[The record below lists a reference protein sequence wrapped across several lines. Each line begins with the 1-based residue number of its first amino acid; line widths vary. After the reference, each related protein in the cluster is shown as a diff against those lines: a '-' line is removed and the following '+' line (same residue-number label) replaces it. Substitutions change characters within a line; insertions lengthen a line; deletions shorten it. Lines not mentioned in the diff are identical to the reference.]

1 MKKFDTFQTFARGAK
16 SLVAI
21 LLVMLMAV
29 GSLFAQTTYTYTF
42 TAKVWSNAG
51 TQSLSDVSWTVD
63 GTIGGQGNSY
73 YGYDTKGQ
81 QFGSGSNP
89 FTSLTITTD
98 DIPGTITSITVN
110 TSGANSINATFKVKV
125 GDTYFMSGDANTIT
139 LTNTAT
145 DYTFTGSSE
154 GEISLEWEQTSSKAI
169 YWKSITVVYESTTP
183 TVEIPTWVT
192 EDQVAIFNTQVNG
205 LVPTFSVND
214 NNESVFH
221 FAYTDAFQGYP
232 AQNPSTEMGANPSK
246 VYVDMMIKRPNADIT
261 GVKVSYGPGH
271 EEIIDFT
278 DVTDPYNGTLG
289 NPYYAVLSY
298 FPVATVFTD
307 GTVVGN
313 PVDKS
318 WTVDVEWCIGT
329 EVVDTQYVIV
339 KVDAAPGDNWVA
351 CEKVGVFNTQ
361 VDGLVPT
368 CSTVGDST
376 VFHFAYT
383 DAFNGF
389 PEQTPNQE
397 MGGNPAKV
405 YVDVRIS
412 RPNDDIT
419 GVKVSY
425 GPGHE
430 EIINF
435 TEVTD
440 PNNGTLGHPYDAV
453 LAYFPVATVNADG
466 SVTGNT
472 VDRNWTIDVEWC
484 VNQSVV
490 CIQKL
495 NVMVDAAPLTPAV
508 DTWVS
513 CDQVDVFNT
522 QVTGLVPT
530 CATVGDS
537 TVFHFAYNEDFEG
550 FPAQTPNQEMG
561 GNPSKVYVDVMIKRP
576 NENITGVKVSYGP
589 GHEEILNFTEVTDPN
604 NGTLG
609 HPYDAILYYFPV
621 ATVNADGSVTGN
633 TVDRNWTVDVEWCVG
648 TEVVA
653 TQYLN
658 VMVDAAPAPVLP
670 YDTVAELPYVNNFDE
685 GIDPYFVIENGE
697 NTNKWYI
704 NQAQTFDNNK
714 LYISSN
720 GGTTNK
726 YDITKASIVTAY
738 RDVMIPETGAVLSFD
753 YRVNGEAGVDY
764 MLAELIFNDEITEI
778 GTYYGDNEWKSV
790 NYSISG
796 EMAGVVRVQFTWN
809 NNNSQGNQFPAAI
822 DNISVIETPCSQPT
836 ALTAAVD
843 STTAVITWK
852 AAEGQTAW
860 NLEYKLADHSE
871 WYTIAATDT
880 FVTLTDL
887 QGNSDYMMRVQAV
900 CGEEEVSAWTNGTF
914 AVACQT
920 LVTEEAEATIG
931 AGTITTNVIPV
942 AGYFYHSYNQQLFTE
957 AELAENG
964 IVPGSIINSLSFNY
978 TYATSTVRPVTMWLT
993 SSTVTSLSSAFVS
1006 INGFTQVFSSTC
1018 QEFNNSNE
1026 GWNTIVL
1033 DQPFTYT
1040 GGSLVLATLM
1050 NMEDAEDATTCFTT
1064 YSNTARFRYTSNSGK
1079 ARYYNVDKVSGS
1091 YVPITF
1097 TEEGFPKTT
1106 GSALSGSSYA
1116 YRNNIKFNVVIP
1128 QCLDEIACVAPTA
1141 LEVSDITANSA
1152 VLTWAAGAE
1161 GQTAFIVEYMAE
1173 DATEW
1178 TSVNV
1183 EDTTYT
1189 LTELAQLTNYSV
1201 KVKANCGTN
1210 NWSEVI
1216 TTSFRTAGICAPV
1229 TNLETSN
1236 MSNTTTL
1243 TWTAGGE
1250 ENAWLVQF
1258 KPASEGEDAW
1268 TSINVNML
1276 PMTTFGGLVGNTDY
1290 DVRVKALCDPN
1301 DTENQSEWTSTAFH
1315 SGCAAF
1321 EIPFVEEFP
1330 TNTMP
1335 ICWENQNFLF
1345 ASSGYAYTNTNGAEL
1360 ITPAINIPAENPTY
1374 LAFEVR
1380 GSGNYTVLAS
1390 YRGTRAD
1397 RFTEIYTGT
1406 APTQNTVVTIA
1417 LDDLYKGR
1425 AVNFKIVNNS
1435 TSYQYFYFVNV
1446 NQCPFEATALNTSN
1460 VTGTTVDLAWEADEA
1475 AANFQVQYG
1484 EQGFTVGEGTTVDV
1498 TDTTAITIS
1507 ELSYET
1513 AYDFYVRVACGG
1525 DNSEW
1530 AGPISATTATACS
1543 EITNLEY
1550 EFIGTGVMLTWEA
1563 GEWGTP
1569 SSYNIR
1575 YKSSRD
1581 DEYTTVTTT
1590 ALFTTISNLYSN
1602 TVYEFGIQ
1610 TVCSNNYTSEWFTIN
1625 TLTPCTNSCNLV
1637 FTLTDQY
1644 SDSWNGASVDVYQD
1658 GYLLAN
1664 VTCPSDYGTSN
1675 PYTETVA
1682 ICKGSEINL
1691 VWNTGSFDNECS
1703 MIITHNGTEIYNAG
1717 APESGTFATFLACPN
1732 CSAPYALA
1740 ANNVTSTSA
1749 ELTWIDNNETGTYTI
1764 EYRTSE
1770 ETEWTRVEGITDTT
1784 YTLEDLSEKSI
1795 YYVRVM
1801 TVCGYNDESTWTDS
1815 ISFMTPCINSCNLVF
1830 TLTDSYGDG
1839 WNNASIDVYQ
1849 DGSLLATV
1857 TCPENYKNPNLYID
1871 TVVICKGSE
1880 INLVWNT
1887 GSYDSE
1893 CSMVITHAGVEI
1905 YNGGAPSG
1913 TFATFEAC
1921 PTCFAPSALAA
1932 TSEGVVTWESI
1943 NENATFVVE
1952 YKVDGAT
1959 EWTSATADTTTYTID
1974 NLELSTTYW
1983 VRVKADCGA
1992 GDESDWSNE
2001 VSFTTPVCAGGASAT
2016 ITGTSASSSY
2026 LPTYSL
2032 YNYSLTQQI
2041 YLSSEMNMPQGASL
2055 TSMTFTVNTL
2065 KNRNISVYLAHTTES
2080 EFTTSNTFLTLNDA
2094 VLVYSG
2100 PAFETAG
2107 DYVITFTQPFNY
2119 NGTDNLVL
2127 MVDDN
2132 TGSWSSGLSVAQHSA
2147 TNMSMRIYSDGVD
2160 YDVNSVSSYSGTRMS
2175 NRNDVVF
2182 LACPPQPEPTC
2193 FVPSNLTVSEVSDH
2207 SAVVTW
2213 ADNHNQDN
2221 YALEYR
2227 ADNENGWHVVSVD
2240 TTYYLLSNLDASTDY
2255 LVRVKAVCDA
2265 EDESVYTDVVEFT
2278 TVCEHGVEIA
2288 FNGTSTSYYVPSY
2301 GNYNYGFSQQ
2311 IYKSSEINA
2320 AATISGFEIEVSNTG
2335 AKARTIDIYM
2345 MHTSENTITSWL
2357 PMDNAQL
2364 VYSGV
2369 VTFTQG
2375 WQLITFDSPFNYNG
2389 TDNLVLIVDDNTGSY
2404 GNYPTFRTNNG
2415 GTNCSRYFYSDGTNF
2430 NPFNPTTAS
2439 TQSSTST
2446 RNNIRFTYCPDP
2458 IDLVITDINTFA
2470 DACEVEGAVTIN
2482 VKSLGFD
2489 GAVSTFEAYYQ
2500 VNEETPVHETVTLAT
2515 PIAKNETAE
2524 YTFSNLP
2531 VFAAGANTLTAW
2543 VELEGDAVE
2552 ANNSIVTEVTVLEP
2566 TTVPYVETFTGLT
2579 INQGWNPI
2587 DANHDGITMDLNND
2601 INYSFND
2608 EAAADDW
2615 MMSPCID
2622 MPAGVYTV
2630 SYEYKANSA
2639 MTESFEVY
2647 YGNGAHIAD
2656 MTNALATHTF
2666 NNTTAETVTHTITVA
2681 EAGVYN
2687 FGFHATSLAGNLGFS
2702 IDNFKIYPV
2711 NDVIVT
2717 FDTNG
2722 TVTPNG
2728 TIAVNYGENLTLN
2741 LVPKPMYHVAGVWV
2755 DSVQVV
2761 PEDGT
2766 GANFMLYTL
2775 ENVTEP
2781 HTVFVDF
2788 KLEFHIIK
2796 SVENY
2801 RPDLYADFGGAFEP
2815 AATDT
2820 TIDPSAFTV
2829 KIVADPHYFLTDL
2842 TLSPMVPDGEAMENV
2857 FDDVVDNGD
2866 GTYNYT
2872 IDTLVVANYY
2882 LNAVFRRDTVD
2893 INYNVLTGK
2902 GYAHDSQLLD
2912 ATDADNNS
2920 YTTWVDY
2927 SVNHDV
2933 DTTVTFHTD
2942 APYHLVDV
2950 IVNGESQGRI
2960 DSYTFEDV
2968 TESQNVDIKFGYRI
2982 DAFVSNYNTYDSI
2995 TDIMGTITPDTQY
3008 VAEYDPMLVIGTV
3021 EEHFHLY
3028 QFFVNGEDRISEVVF
3043 GSDPH
3048 YYYFTM
3054 DSIAD
3059 NYTIEAVVKVDTFA
3073 ITYNVLAGQGYA
3085 DASGLL
3091 VEGDSYSTI
3100 VNYAD
3105 NWYSNIEPAT
3115 GYSIENVTLD
3125 GQNLYTA
3132 NNYQFNYIEES
3143 HVFDITFVANT
3154 YTVATNAYGNG
3165 TVSDGI
3171 TFIYDPEN
3179 AVDYEFTATPAEG
3192 YYIASVTINNEAM
3205 EITDVDNFTYTIENV
3220 ADNYTINVIF
3230 QMYTYTMTAT
3240 VNPTSTLE
3248 GDVYGGTITP
3258 SGTQT
3263 VNYGA
3268 DVTYTINANEGWYIY
3283 YVTVDGVNTNYTQ
3296 ADGLNTLDVPFTN
3309 INDNHEVEVGFLRY
3323 KYDITAAIDGDVH
3336 GAINEFFTSLTEV
3349 VYYGENFSMTFD
3361 ADNNYQVADVVIDG
3375 EDMGAITSYEFVN
3388 VTANHTVVV
3397 SFEAIM
3403 YTLTATSNVDACA
3416 ITPATTTVQAGSD
3429 VNYTLTV
3436 ANGYHLENVL
3446 ANGEEV
3452 VVTNNAFT
3460 ISNVQSDYT
3469 IYANF
3474 ASNYVTVTVDQPEHA
3489 TITPGTQ
3496 TFAYG
3501 ATPSYMIVP
3510 EVGYDVVSVTAGN
3523 AVVNV
3528 TYNNG
3533 IGSFTLD
3540 PVHADITLTATTAK
3554 KQFTITV
3561 ATPTNG
3567 VISPAATQTVE
3578 YGDNITFT
3586 ITPNQYYT
3594 ISDVIVDGSSRG
3606 QLSSYT
3612 FYNVTSNHSIAAEFE
3627 SACYMPTNLTAFNI
3641 DTTSAELTWVGNAP
3655 SYEVRY
3661 KAADDAAYTVQTVN
3675 TNSVQLT
3682 GLTPGTLYA
3691 WGVRAICGSNLS
3703 SEWAINGFTTKNS
3716 LPSSISST
3724 DMSSINVYS
3733 YLNNVYIVNEEG
3745 IAISNVDIYDIYGK
3759 QVYTGKVLNSPEVIS
3774 LNVAN
3779 GNYVVRL
3786 ATENGVGV
3794 YKVVIVR

>member
-29 GSLFAQTTYTYTF
+29 GGLFAQTTYNFSDYSSGDQYAEEEHVLDGVLTIYTVECHF
-42 TAKVWSNAG
+42 RTDGLRIYSSDAHNGYFYSNALPNNIDSISFNIG
-51 TQSLSDVSWTVD
+51 NATDKLLVYGSADGMTWTLIGSVASVSTYSNQGIGFGDNEYNYFKCDVE
-63 GTIGGQGNSY
+63 
-73 YGYDTKGQ
+73 
-81 QFGSGSNP
+81 GSNQLRIKS
-89 FTSLTITTD
+89 FTM
-98 DIPGTITSITVN
+98 
-110 TSGANSINATFKVKV
+110 FYK
-125 GDTYFMSGDANTIT
+125 
-139 LTNTAT
+139 
-145 DYTFTGSSE
+145 
-154 GEISLEWEQTSSKAI
+154 
-169 YWKSITVVYESTTP
+169 TTP

-246 VYVDMMIKRPNADIT
+246 VYVDVMIKRPNTEIT
-261 GVKVSYGPGH
+261 GVKVSYGEGH
-271 EEIIDFT
+271 DTIINFT
-278 DVTDPYNGTLG
+278 EVTDPYNGTLG
-289 NPYYAVLSY
+289 DPYDAILHY

-307 GTVVGN
+307 GTTVGN
-313 PVDKS
+313 PIDRS

-329 EVVDTQYVIV
+329 NVVDTQYVIV
-339 KVDAAPGDNWVA
+339 KVDAAPGDNWVT
-351 CEKVGVFNTQ
+351 CEQVDVFNTQ

-495 NVMVDAAPLTPAV
+495 NVMVDAAP
-508 DTWVS
+508 
-513 CDQVDVFNT
+513 
-522 QVTGLVPT
+522 
-530 CATVGDS
+530 
-537 TVFHFAYNEDFEG
+537 
-550 FPAQTPNQEMG
+550 
-561 GNPSKVYVDVMIKRP
+561 
-576 NENITGVKVSYGP
+576 
-589 GHEEILNFTEVTDPN
+589 
-604 NGTLG
+604 
-609 HPYDAILYYFPV
+609 
-621 ATVNADGSVTGN
+621 
-633 TVDRNWTVDVEWCVG
+633 
-648 TEVVA
+648 
-653 TQYLN
+653 
-658 VMVDAAPAPVLP
+658 APVLP

-685 GIDPYFVIENGE
+685 GIDPYFVIENGTA
-697 NTNKWYI
+697 TNKWYTG
-704 NQAQTFDNNK
+704 QVEGFDNNK

-726 YDITKASIVTAY
+726 YDINKASNVIAY
-738 RDVMIPETGAVLSFD
+738 RDVMVPEIGAALSFD
-753 YRVNGEAGVDY
+753 YRVNGEGTSTLYDY
-764 MLAELIFNDEITEI
+764 LEVELEKEGTSTEVAMLNLQNDWNSFNYNIPA
-778 GTYYGDNEWKSV
+778 
-790 NYSISG
+790 
-796 EMAGVVRVQFTWN
+796 EMAGVVRVVFIWRN
-809 NNNSQGNQFPAAI
+809 DNSVGNQFPAAI
-822 DNISVIETPCSQPT
+822 DNISIIATPCVQPANLLAT
-836 ALTAAVD
+836 VD
-843 STTAVITWK
+843 TTTATITWE
-852 AAEGQTAW
+852 AVEGQSVW
-860 NLEYKLADHSE
+860 NFEYKLADHTD
-871 WYTIAATDT
+871 WYTMAVSDT
-880 FVTLTDL
+880 TVTLSDL
-887 QGNSDYMMRVQAV
+887 QGNSIYEMRVQAV
-900 CGEEEVSAWTNGTF
+900 CDELTSEWTVGIFEVECQHEVEGICEDQIACPNPTELVVENVTF
-914 AVACQT
+914 
-920 LVTEEAEATIG
+920 
-931 AGTITTNVIPV
+931 N
-942 AGYFYHSYNQQLFTE
+942 S
-957 AELAENG
+957 AEL
-964 IVPGSIINSLSFNY
+964 SW
-978 TYATSTVRPVTMWLT
+978 T
-993 SSTVTSLSSAFVS
+993 
-1006 INGFTQVFSSTC
+1006 
-1018 QEFNNSNE
+1018 
-1026 GWNTIVL
+1026 
-1033 DQPFTYT
+1033 
-1040 GGSLVLATLM
+1040 
-1050 NMEDAEDATTCFTT
+1050 
-1064 YSNTARFRYTSNSGK
+1064 
-1079 ARYYNVDKVSGS
+1079 
-1091 YVPITF
+1091 
-1097 TEEGFPKTT
+1097 
-1106 GSALSGSSYA
+1106 
-1116 YRNNIKFNVVIP
+1116 
-1128 QCLDEIACVAPTA
+1128 
-1141 LEVSDITANSA
+1141 
-1152 VLTWAAGAE
+1152 AGAE
-1161 GQTAFIVEYMAE
+1161 NQTAFLVEYMAE
-1173 DATEW
+1173 GDVDW

-1183 EDTTYT
+1183 NDTIYT
-1189 LTELAQLTNYSV
+1189 LTELAQLTNYTV
-1201 KVKANCGTN
+1201 RVKANCGEYN
-1210 NWSEVI
+1210 LSEAI
-1216 TTSFRTAGICAPV
+1216 TASFTTEGMCPNI
-1229 TNLETSN
+1229 TNLQFSN

-1243 TWTAGGE
+1243 TWEAGGE
-1250 ENAWLVQF
+1250 ETAWLVQF
-1258 KPASEGEDAW
+1258 KPETASEDEW
-1268 TSINVNML
+1268 ISINVSIV
-1276 PMTTFGGLVGNTDY
+1276 PMTTFGGLQGNTHY
-1290 DVRVKALCDPN
+1290 VARVKALCDPEN
-1301 DTENQSEWTSTAFH
+1301 EENQSEWVNLAFT
-1315 SGCAAF
+1315 SGCSPYDVPF
-1321 EIPFVEEFP
+1321 EETFGAYSLP
-1330 TNTMP
+1330 T
-1335 ICWENQNFLF
+1335 CWAGEGFDF
-1345 ASSGYAYTNTNGAEL
+1345 YSGYTRSYYEEDYL
-1360 ITPAINIPAENPTY
+1360 ISPSVSIPAENTTY
-1374 LAFEVR
+1374 LIFEVS
-1380 GSGNYTVLAS
+1380 GSSNYTVLAS
-1390 YRGTRAD
+1390 YRGTRED
-1397 RFTEIYTGT
+1397 RFEEIYNGT
-1406 APTQNTVVTIA
+1406 ATSATQKVIVPISSI
-1417 LDDLYKGR
+1417 YMGR
-1425 AVNFKIVNNS
+1425 ATNFKFVNNGS
-1435 TSYQYFYFVNV
+1435 NLRINYVKV
-1446 NQCPFEATALNTSN
+1446 NQCPFEVTAFTASNTSN
-1460 VTGTTVDLAWEADEA
+1460 EVELTWTADEA
-1475 AANFQVQYG
+1475 ITSFQIQYG
-1484 EQGFTVGEGTTVDV
+1484 EQGFTPEEGIIVDVENANTYTIGDLNYETTYEFYIRVVCEGDNGAWVGPRTITTPCMPFSLDEPFFEGFEGTDFAPECWMNYHVEGPGTLLWKRNISTSYIHQGSASAQLPDMRKTTYTNLVSPAFVIPTANAYRVSVWVYRNTSGTSYPNEGVKVWANTVPEVDDNAVELFHAHRSISYEPVQTSQGWYEYVAPIPMTGNVYIIFEGICEYGSSTYIDDITVDLIPTCDV
-1498 TDTTAITIS
+1498 PQNLAFNGTTST
-1507 ELSYET
+1507 
-1513 AYDFYVRVACGG
+1513 
-1525 DNSEW
+1525 
-1530 AGPISATTATACS
+1530 
-1543 EITNLEY
+1543 
-1550 EFIGTGVMLTWEA
+1550 LTWEK
-1563 GEWGTP
+1563 GVWGATP
-1569 SSYNIR
+1569 ASYNIR
-1575 YKSSRD
+1575 YGLNGENTYEEITSDTTFVTLSGLLSNTEYVFSVQAVCGND
-1581 DEYTTVTTT
+1581 DNSEWSESITATTPCLPLSLPYIEDFNSYTT
-1590 ALFTTISNLYSN
+1590 S
-1602 TVYEFGIQ
+1602 
-1610 TVCSNNYTSEWFTIN
+1610 
-1625 TLTPCTNSCNLV
+1625 
-1637 FTLTDQY
+1637 
-1644 SDSWNGASVDVYQD
+1644 
-1658 GYLLAN
+1658 
-1664 VTCPSDYGTSN
+1664 
-1675 PYTETVA
+1675 
-1682 ICKGSEINL
+1682 
-1691 VWNTGSFDNECS
+1691 
-1703 MIITHNGTEIYNAG
+1703 
-1717 APESGTFATFLACPN
+1717 
-1732 CSAPYALA
+1732 
-1740 ANNVTSTSA
+1740 STS
-1749 ELTWIDNNETGTYTI
+1749 
-1764 EYRTSE
+1764 S
-1770 ETEWTRVEGITDTT
+1770 
-1784 YTLEDLSEKSI
+1784 S
-1795 YYVRVM
+1795 
-1801 TVCGYNDESTWTDS
+1801 
-1815 ISFMTPCINSCNLVF
+1815 
-1830 TLTDSYGDG
+1830 
-1839 WNNASIDVYQ
+1839 
-1849 DGSLLATV
+1849 
-1857 TCPENYKNPNLYID
+1857 
-1871 TVVICKGSE
+1871 
-1880 INLVWNT
+1880 
-1887 GSYDSE
+1887 
-1893 CSMVITHAGVEI
+1893 
-1905 YNGGAPSG
+1905 APSG
-1913 TFATFEAC
+1913 YPNQTMPECWNFLNMSSSSSTYPQMFL
-1921 PTCFAPSALAA
+1921 S
-1932 TSEGVVTWESI
+1932 SI
-1943 NENATFVVE
+1943 SDYAVSGNCLFFRSSNSTPAYAVLPQFDEDLNNLMIKFTYRNE
-1952 YKVDGAT
+1952 
-1959 EWTSATADTTTYTID
+1959 
-1974 NLELSTTYW
+1974 
-1983 VRVKADCGA
+1983 
-1992 GDESDWSNE
+1992 
-2001 VSFTTPVCAGGASAT
+2001 
-2016 ITGTSASSSY
+2016 GTSASNG
-2026 LPTYSL
+2026 T
-2032 YNYSLTQQI
+2032 I
-2041 YLSSEMNMPQGASL
+2041 YLGYMTNPNDPSTFVSVDTCNRITTKTEIEFLFNQLNIAGSNYHIAFRYTGG
-2055 TSMTFTVNTL
+2055 TSN
-2065 KNRNISVYLAHTTES
+2065 NYYAAIDNISVT
-2080 EFTTSNTFLTLNDA
+2080 
-2094 VLVYSG
+2094 
-2100 PAFETAG
+2100 
-2107 DYVITFTQPFNY
+2107 
-2119 NGTDNLVL
+2119 
-2127 MVDDN
+2127 
-2132 TGSWSSGLSVAQHSA
+2132 
-2147 TNMSMRIYSDGVD
+2147 RI
-2160 YDVNSVSSYSGTRMS
+2160 
-2175 NRNDVVF
+2175 
-2182 LACPPQPEPTC
+2182 PTC
-2193 FVPSNLTVSEVSDH
+2193 FVPSITVNGTNVTITSNANGDEAQSYNLKIGEVTINTTSTTVDLNTLFTLEANTDYEISVQSVCGEGNESEWSDAVTFRTPCMPFSLDEPFFEGFEGIDFAPECWMNYHVEGPGTQLWQRNTSSYYIHEGSASAKLPDMSSTTYTNLVSPAFIIPTANAYRVSVWVYRNATGTSKPNEGVKVWANTVPEVDDNAVELFHAHRYIGFEPVQTSTGWYEYVAPIPMTGNVYIIFEGISEWGNATYIDDITVEHIPSCGTPSISVNGTIATIEPDDIGTPESFELQIGEETVSVNDATADLNTVFTLAPATAYSVRVRTNCGGDDYSEWSAWVDFVTPCEAITENDLPYHQGFESTNCPANCWSLYYGSTSSDNASVNQMIHTTDYMAEGSRSFRFSSYSSATDYNEYLISPELNVANLLLVSFKYANHGASDNIYFGYSTTDNNINSFIWTDALPNTGSSSNWTSYVSNLPTGVKYFAIKYYGNYAYYAYVDDLTIEIVPTCFVPANLTISDIQDN
-2207 SAVVTW
+2207 SAVVNW
-2213 ADNHNQDN
+2213 AVNSDNPDTVS
-2221 YALEYR
+2221 YIVEYMA
-2227 ADNENGWHVVSVD
+2227 ADEEAWLTATVNDLTYNLSD
-2240 TTYYLLSNLDASTDY
+2240 LTPSTTY
-2255 LVRVKAVCDA
+2255 LVRVKTDCGND
-2265 EDESVYTDVVEFT
+2265 DESGYAETEFT
-2278 TVCEHGVEIA
+2278 TLCPHGYYEGTQVVCPEAEDLR
-2288 FNGTSTSYYVPSY
+2288 
-2301 GNYNYGFSQQ
+2301 
-2311 IYKSSEINA
+2311 
-2320 AATISGFEIEVSNTG
+2320 ATAI
-2335 AKARTIDIYM
+2335 
-2345 MHTSENTITSWL
+2345 
-2357 PMDNAQL
+2357 
-2364 VYSGV
+2364 
-2369 VTFTQG
+2369 
-2375 WQLITFDSPFNYNG
+2375 
-2389 TDNLVLIVDDNTGSY
+2389 
-2404 GNYPTFRTNNG
+2404 
-2415 GTNCSRYFYSDGTNF
+2415 
-2430 NPFNPTTAS
+2430 NPFL
-2439 TQSSTST
+2439 TS
-2446 RNNIRFTYCPDP
+2446 CD
-2458 IDLVITDINTFA
+2458 
-2470 DACEVEGAVTIN
+2470 VEGAVTIK
-2482 VKSLGFD
+2482 VKNFGYE
-2489 GAVSTFEAYYQ
+2489 GAVSAFTAYYQ
-2500 VNEETPVHETVTLAT
+2500 INDQEVVSEEVALSTPLAFLEETTYAFQTMPAFESGVNYV
-2515 PIAKNETAE
+2515 
-2524 YTFSNLP
+2524 S
-2531 VFAAGANTLTAW
+2531 AW
-2543 VELEGDAVE
+2543 VVLGAEENPAVVYTT
-2552 ANNSIVTEVTVLEP
+2552 ATVLEP
-2566 TTVPYVETFTGLT
+2566 ETVPYVEDFWYVTV
-2579 INQGWNPI
+2579 NEGWNNI
-2587 DANHDGITMDLNND
+2587 DANNDGITMNLNNN
-2601 INYSFND
+2601 INYTYND
-2608 EAAADDW
+2608 ELAADDW
-2615 MMSPCID
+2615 MMSPCIE

-2630 SYEYKANSA
+2630 SYKYAANSA

-2656 MTNALATHTF
+2656 MTNALAAHTF
-2666 NNTTAETVTHTITVA
+2666 NNTIAETVTHTITIA
-2681 EAGVYN
+2681 EDGVYN
-2687 FGFHATSLAGNLGFS
+2687 FGFHATSLAGNMGFS
-2702 IDNFKIYPV
+2702 IENFEIYPV
-2711 NDVIVT
+2711 IDVEVIAGE
-2717 FDTNG
+2717 NG
-2722 TVTPNG
+2722 SVTPNG
-2728 TIAVNYGENLTLN
+2728 TVAVNYGQNMTLS
-2741 LVPKPMYHVAGVWV
+2741 LVPDPMYHVAGVWV

-2761 PEDGT
+2761 PEDAT

-2796 SVENY
+2796 TVENY

-2820 TIDPSAFTV
+2820 TINPDPFTV
-2829 KIVADPHYFLTDL
+2829 KMVADPHYFLNSLSMSMVTPNDMQDV
-2842 TLSPMVPDGEAMENV
+2842 TL
-2857 FDDVVDNGD
+2857 DVVDNGD

-2882 LNAVFRRDTVD
+2882 LNAVFRRDTVA

-3115 GYSIENVTLD
+3115 GYSIANVTLD

-3143 HVFDITFVANT
+3143 HVFDVTFVANT

-3165 TVSDGI
+3165 TVSDDI
-3171 TFIYDPEN
+3171 TFTYDPEN

-3205 EITDVDNFTYTIENV
+3205 EITDVNNFTYTIENV

-3403 YTLTATSNVDACA
+3403 YTLTATSNTEGCT
-3416 ITPATTTVQAGSD
+3416 ITPATTSVQAGSN

-3436 ANGYHLENVL
+3436 ANGYHLENVI

-3460 ISNVQSDYT
+3460 ISDVQSDYT
-3469 IYANF
+3469 IFANF

-3510 EVGYDVVSVTAGN
+3510 EVGYDIVSVTAGN